1 MSYDI
6 TENGTLNILSD
17 TRNYFPIEEALK
29 LPSPNGIN
37 YQIGE
42 SSVIITNED
51 IINTFKNKKVDA
63 LLKVLNLNENIVS
76 FDNVDESN
84 QQRFINLLNK
94 HSLTRLNKGKLTE
107 TSLQNQ
113 VVDNIFKVITSAEN
127 QINLHMPIDMSIPQK
142 AAEDSIAGEAVKH
155 VTSDDPSTKYVM
167 QVQNMVGKEVIG
179 ITAVSI
185 KAFFAASTYYNN
197 LLKDLES
204 QLRAIIQPTIGTTI
218 NFESAQRLTNEQ
230 IAAIQRVINDLFV
243 DILLTNPFDGEIT
256 CLGNLNFEDL
266 FDLLNEYPLLKTV
279 LVPTQIRNA
288 NRTFTITTDN
298 NPITLETFLKT
309 LNYKSMKNDITLSLS
324 ALLSASTDNAKELIL
339 SKINATSKFVDIYTY
354 GLMLGNDFNK
364 IADIMKSPIFN
375 KIVKLTET
383 NIFNPS
389 TSKYSLKSALEFYVN
404 NKLLPNID
412 SFAVIKALNQDQSNV
427 ITQNKG
433 WEDMLFDNS
442 KVQNAINFIANY
454 LQVQNLDNDYYDSQE
469 NEYNDWDEGLQ
480 TLDELGIQ
488 YRNFQDQPI
497 KQKEALDLI
506 NFFKEVLL
514 RNEVL
519 STITKAQQDNLSMI
533 LNSIVPAI
541 EEMELMGAMLG
552 VNQGLRTNDYDMYSF
567 IKRIENFIN
576 NRMQNEYI
584 NETKRIKAENKTL
597 LVSQQK
603 KLPEKPERFILQQ
616 FLSDLTVQEQWIQTY
631 DRIKSSHNI
640 LDIITKV
647 PHFARMFQ
655 TLSTNSNALSRY
667 STVYRLE
674 RQFAD
679 DVVEYVKNKST
690 AFDFKLTQPEFREIE
705 KTIYDSIISGYIIQ
719 AGLKIKVPEGFTYF
733 TGLTN
738 QTATTTEEKILPIN
752 SLAGIA
758 NFKRLMD
765 EVIIPQIIKQ
775 YPKNKF
781 VQSLIRQSKLENDQI
796 KTNWRLIFQMM
807 NIDDTQQTQIMYNDV
822 LNDFDA
828 IANQTINNQKVAD
841 LFYLYNLITYK
852 DSFGQDTFTRLF
864 ENLINSKNTTFL
876 INNFYQY
883 LSDLDHNVKTVDI
896 EFDNIIARLSAINP
910 KVKKRKGLNRVSP
923 IKYNSSYFTFDL
935 PFTKEIPVELID
947 VSKPIGNQTSLLS
960 NNDLMSYFDI
970 KVDNRTAIINFV
982 NQLKQSNPNIK
993 VQLVSNAW
1001 MNDHAWVNSDAE
1013 AFIED
1018 GVIYIN
1024 MDKASKSSLIH
1035 ELGHLLFAY
1044 WKSENPTLY
1053 YQTIG
1058 LIRNSQYF
1066 NQIAALYPDS
1076 HGSDLLEEV
1085 MLKLMQMQLDNM
1097 MLENETGLWDN
1108 IMHTLYPNN
1117 SVENT
1122 LIDMAKS
1129 IIHDS
1134 LSETR
1139 FFEPDLIQKSQKSA
1153 TWKDELV
1160 KTKQLTEDCSN
1171 K

>member
-1 MSYDI
+1 M
-6 TENGTLNILSD
+6 
-17 TRNYFPIEEALK
+17 
-29 LPSPNGIN
+29 
-37 YQIGE
+37 
-42 SSVIITNED
+42 
-51 IINTFKNKKVDA
+51 
-63 LLKVLNLNENIVS
+63 
-76 FDNVDESN
+76 
-84 QQRFINLLNK
+84 
-94 HSLTRLNKGKLTE
+94 
-107 TSLQNQ
+107 
-113 VVDNIFKVITSAEN
+113 
-127 QINLHMPIDMSIPQK
+127 
-142 AAEDSIAGEAVKH
+142 
-155 VTSDDPSTKYVM
+155 
-167 QVQNMVGKEVIG
+167 
-179 ITAVSI
+179 
-185 KAFFAASTYYNN
+185 
-197 LLKDLES
+197 
-204 QLRAIIQPTIGTTI
+204 
-218 NFESAQRLTNEQ
+218 
-230 IAAIQRVINDLFV
+230 
-243 DILLTNPFDGEIT
+243 
-256 CLGNLNFEDL
+256 
-266 FDLLNEYPLLKTV
+266 
-279 LVPTQIRNA
+279 
-288 NRTFTITTDN
+288 
-298 NPITLETFLKT
+298 
-309 LNYKSMKNDITLSLS
+309 
-324 ALLSASTDNAKELIL
+324 NAKELIL

-354 GLMLGNDFNK
+354 GLTLGNDFNR

-375 KIVKLTET
+375 KVVKLTET

-404 NKLLPNID
+404 NKLLPGID
-412 SFAVIKALNQDQSNV
+412 SFAVIKALTQDSSNV

-469 NEYNDWDEGLQ
+469 NEYNDWDEGQ
-480 TLDELGIQ
+480 QALDELGIK

-519 STITKAQQDNLSMI
+519 NTITKAQQDNLSMI

-584 NETKRIKAENKTL
+584 NETKRIKAENKIL
-597 LVSQQK
+597 PASQQK
-603 KLPEKPERFILQQ
+603 NLPEKPERFVLQQ
-616 FLSDLTVQEQWIQTY
+616 FLSDLTTQEQWIQTY
-631 DRIKSSHNI
+631 NRIKSSHNI

-655 TLSTNSNALSRY
+655 TLSTNSSALSRY

-679 DVVEYVKNKST
+679 GIVEYVKKKST

-705 KTIYDSIISGYIIQ
+705 KTIYDSIISDYIIQ
-719 AGLKIKVPEGFTYF
+719 AGLKIQVPKGFEYF

-738 QTATTTEEKILPIN
+738 QTATTSEEKILPIN

-758 NFKRLMD
+758 NFKKLMD

-775 YPKNKF
+775 EPKNKF
-781 VQSLIRQSKLENDQI
+781 TQSLIRQSKLENDQI
-796 KTNWRLIFQMM
+796 QTNWRLIFQMM

-822 LNDFDA
+822 LNAFDA
-828 IANQTINNQKVAD
+828 IANQTINGQKVAD

-876 INNFYQY
+876 INDFYQY

-896 EFDNIIARLSAINP
+896 EFDNIIARLSVINP

-923 IKYNSSYFTFDL
+923 IKYNPSYFTFDL

-947 VSKPIGNQTSLLS
+947 ISKPIGNQTSLLS
-960 NNDLMSYFDI
+960 DNDLMSYFDV

-993 VQLVSNAW
+993 IQLVSNAW
-1001 MNDHAWVNSDAE
+1001 MDNHVWVNSDAE

-1018 GVIYIN
+1018 GIIYIN
-1024 MDKASKSSLIH
+1024 MDKASKTSLIH

-1044 WKSENPTLY
+1044 LKSENSTLY

-1097 MLENETGLWDN
+1097 MLENETGLWNN

-1117 SVENT
+1117 SIENT

-1129 IIHDS
+1129 IIRDS

-1139 FFEPDLIQKSQKSA
+1139 FFEPDLIQKSQKGA
-1153 TWKDELV
+1153 TWKDVLV

>member
-1 MSYDI
+1 M
-6 TENGTLNILSD
+6 
-17 TRNYFPIEEALK
+17 
-29 LPSPNGIN
+29 
-37 YQIGE
+37 
-42 SSVIITNED
+42 
-51 IINTFKNKKVDA
+51 
-63 LLKVLNLNENIVS
+63 
-76 FDNVDESN
+76 
-84 QQRFINLLNK
+84 
-94 HSLTRLNKGKLTE
+94 
-107 TSLQNQ
+107 
-113 VVDNIFKVITSAEN
+113 
-127 QINLHMPIDMSIPQK
+127 
-142 AAEDSIAGEAVKH
+142 
-155 VTSDDPSTKYVM
+155 
-167 QVQNMVGKEVIG
+167 
-179 ITAVSI
+179 
-185 KAFFAASTYYNN
+185 
-197 LLKDLES
+197 
-204 QLRAIIQPTIGTTI
+204 
-218 NFESAQRLTNEQ
+218 
-230 IAAIQRVINDLFV
+230 
-243 DILLTNPFDGEIT
+243 
-256 CLGNLNFEDL
+256 
-266 FDLLNEYPLLKTV
+266 
-279 LVPTQIRNA
+279 
-288 NRTFTITTDN
+288 
-298 NPITLETFLKT
+298 
-309 LNYKSMKNDITLSLS
+309 
-324 ALLSASTDNAKELIL
+324 NAKELIL

-354 GLMLGNDFNK
+354 GLTLGNDFNR

-375 KIVKLTET
+375 KVVKLTET

-404 NKLLPNID
+404 NKLLPGID
-412 SFAVIKALNQDQSNV
+412 SFAVIKALTQDSSNV

-469 NEYNDWDEGLQ
+469 NEYNDWDEGQ
-480 TLDELGIQ
+480 QALDELGIK

-519 STITKAQQDNLSMI
+519 NTITKAQQDNLSMI

-584 NETKRIKAENKTL
+584 NETKRIKAENKIL
-597 LVSQQK
+597 PASQQK
-603 KLPEKPERFILQQ
+603 NLPEKPERFVLQQ
-616 FLSDLTVQEQWIQTY
+616 FLSDLTTQEQWIQTY
-631 DRIKSSHNI
+631 NRIKSSHNI

-655 TLSTNSNALSRY
+655 TLSTNSSALSRY

-679 DVVEYVKNKST
+679 GIVEYVKKKST

-705 KTIYDSIISGYIIQ
+705 KTIYDSIISDYIIQ
-719 AGLKIKVPEGFTYF
+719 AGLKIQVPKGFEYF

-738 QTATTTEEKILPIN
+738 QTATTSEEKILPIN

-758 NFKRLMD
+758 NFKKLMD

-775 YPKNKF
+775 EPKNKF
-781 VQSLIRQSKLENDQI
+781 TQSLIRQSKLENDQI
-796 KTNWRLIFQMM
+796 QTNWRLIFQMM

-822 LNDFDA
+822 LNAFDA
-828 IANQTINNQKVAD
+828 IANQTINGQKVAD

-876 INNFYQY
+876 INDFYQY

-896 EFDNIIARLSAINP
+896 EFDNIIARLSVINP

-923 IKYNSSYFTFDL
+923 IKYNPSYFTFDL

-947 VSKPIGNQTSLLS
+947 ISKPIGNQTSLLS
-960 NNDLMSYFDI
+960 DNDLMSYFDV

-993 VQLVSNAW
+993 IQLVSNAW
-1001 MNDHAWVNSDAE
+1001 MDNHVWVNSDAE

-1018 GVIYIN
+1018 GIIYVN
-1024 MDKASKSSLIH
+1024 MDKASKTSLIH

-1044 WKSENPTLY
+1044 LKSENSTLY

-1097 MLENETGLWDN
+1097 MLENETGLWNN

-1117 SVENT
+1117 SIENT

-1129 IIHDS
+1129 IIRDS

-1139 FFEPDLIQKSQKSA
+1139 FFEPDLIQKSQKGA
-1153 TWKDELV
+1153 TWKDVLV

>member
-1 MSYDI
+1 M
-6 TENGTLNILSD
+6 
-17 TRNYFPIEEALK
+17 
-29 LPSPNGIN
+29 
-37 YQIGE
+37 
-42 SSVIITNED
+42 
-51 IINTFKNKKVDA
+51 
-63 LLKVLNLNENIVS
+63 
-76 FDNVDESN
+76 
-84 QQRFINLLNK
+84 
-94 HSLTRLNKGKLTE
+94 
-107 TSLQNQ
+107 
-113 VVDNIFKVITSAEN
+113 
-127 QINLHMPIDMSIPQK
+127 
-142 AAEDSIAGEAVKH
+142 
-155 VTSDDPSTKYVM
+155 
-167 QVQNMVGKEVIG
+167 
-179 ITAVSI
+179 
-185 KAFFAASTYYNN
+185 
-197 LLKDLES
+197 
-204 QLRAIIQPTIGTTI
+204 
-218 NFESAQRLTNEQ
+218 
-230 IAAIQRVINDLFV
+230 
-243 DILLTNPFDGEIT
+243 
-256 CLGNLNFEDL
+256 
-266 FDLLNEYPLLKTV
+266 
-279 LVPTQIRNA
+279 
-288 NRTFTITTDN
+288 
-298 NPITLETFLKT
+298 
-309 LNYKSMKNDITLSLS
+309 
-324 ALLSASTDNAKELIL
+324 NAKELIL

-354 GLMLGNDFNK
+354 GLTLGNDFNR

-375 KIVKLTET
+375 KVVKLTET

-404 NKLLPNID
+404 NKLLPGID
-412 SFAVIKALNQDQSNV
+412 SFAVIKALTQDSSNV

-469 NEYNDWDEGLQ
+469 NEYNDWDEGQ
-480 TLDELGIQ
+480 QALDELGIK

-519 STITKAQQDNLSMI
+519 NTITKAQQDNLSMI
-533 LNSIVPAI
+533 LNSIVPAM

-584 NETKRIKAENKTL
+584 NETKRIKAENKIL
-597 LVSQQK
+597 PASQQK
-603 KLPEKPERFILQQ
+603 NLPEKPERFVLQQ
-616 FLSDLTVQEQWIQTY
+616 FLSDLTTQEQWIQTY
-631 DRIKSSHNI
+631 NRIKNSHNI

-655 TLSTNSNALSRY
+655 TLSTNSSALSRY

-679 DVVEYVKNKST
+679 GIVEYVKKKST

-705 KTIYDSIISGYIIQ
+705 KTIYDSIISDYIIQ
-719 AGLKIKVPEGFTYF
+719 AGLKIQVPKGFEYF

-738 QTATTTEEKILPIN
+738 QTATTSEEKILPIN

-758 NFKRLMD
+758 NFKKLMD

-775 YPKNKF
+775 EPKNKF
-781 VQSLIRQSKLENDQI
+781 TQSLIRQSKLENDQI
-796 KTNWRLIFQMM
+796 QTNWRLIFQMM

-822 LNDFDA
+822 LNAFDA
-828 IANQTINNQKVAD
+828 IANQTINGQKVAD

-876 INNFYQY
+876 INDFYQY

-896 EFDNIIARLSAINP
+896 EFDNIIARLSVINP

-923 IKYNSSYFTFDL
+923 IKYNPSYFTFDL

-947 VSKPIGNQTSLLS
+947 ISKPIGNQTSLLS
-960 NNDLMSYFDI
+960 DNDLMSYFDV

-993 VQLVSNAW
+993 IQLVSNAW
-1001 MNDHAWVNSDAE
+1001 MDNHVWVNSDAE

-1018 GVIYIN
+1018 GIIYVN
-1024 MDKASKSSLIH
+1024 MDKASKTSLIH

-1044 WKSENPTLY
+1044 LKSENSTLY

-1097 MLENETGLWDN
+1097 MLENETGLWNN

-1117 SVENT
+1117 SIENT

-1129 IIHDS
+1129 IIRDS

-1139 FFEPDLIQKSQKSA
+1139 FFEPDLIQKSQKGA
-1153 TWKDELV
+1153 TWKDVLV